1 MNGRILV
8 IYRCFDCPYFYS
20 AEERCL
26 KFGYSLYPEVGFEIP
41 NWCELD
47 EAEEVG

>member
-1 MNGRILV
+1 MNERILV

-26 KFGYSLYPEVGFEIP
+26 KSCCGLYPETGFEIP
-41 NWCELD
+41 DWCEL
-47 EAEEVG
+47 ESTYKPN